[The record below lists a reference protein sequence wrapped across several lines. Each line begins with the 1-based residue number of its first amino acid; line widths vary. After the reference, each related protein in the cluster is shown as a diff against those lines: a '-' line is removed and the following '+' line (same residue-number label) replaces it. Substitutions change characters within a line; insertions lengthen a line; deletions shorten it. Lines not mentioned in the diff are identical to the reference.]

1 MERRT
6 AALRAG
12 AKALR
17 ANPNGIPGRDLAL
30 MVADWIDAEAATLGE
45 MEPFAEL
52 VNAIISNERHDVP
65 AYIQF
70 GRTESGEIKLNSDTS
85 THAERIIEAL
95 EDAS

>member
-1 MERRT
+1 
-6 AALRAG
+6 
-12 AKALR
+12 
-17 ANPNGIPGRDLAL
+17 
-30 MVADWIDAEAATLGE
+30 
-45 MEPFAEL
+45 
-52 VNAIISNERHDVP
+52 VP